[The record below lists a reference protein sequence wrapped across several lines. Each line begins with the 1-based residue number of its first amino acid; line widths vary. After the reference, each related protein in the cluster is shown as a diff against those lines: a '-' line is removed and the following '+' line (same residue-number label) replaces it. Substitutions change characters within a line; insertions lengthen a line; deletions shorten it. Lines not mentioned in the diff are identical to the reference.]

1 MRHFLIQSSF
11 IFTLGCLWIP
21 INSNAKPKNWI
32 TEDLSYW
39 NVPAGNQKHNW
50 YRVNKGILELRSD
63 PERKHSVLRTK
74 KIFQNFTCSFDFLF
88 VDGNIDSG
96 IELRNND
103 QIQIGISGSLKRD
116 MTGSPYIPGKGYP
129 KHATGVGRLL
139 KLRDWNQMS
148 IRCVGPSYQVFIQG
162 EVVVEYESPRAI
174 KEGPIG
180 VQLHGN
186 RDMQI
191 DFRNFFISDL

>member
-1 MRHFLIQSSF
+1 MLKMRHFLIQSSF

-74 KIFQNFTCSFDFLF
+74 KYSKTSLVVLIFFLWT
-88 VDGNIDSG
+88 
-96 IELRNND
+96 
-103 QIQIGISGSLKRD
+103 GISIPALSCGT
-116 MTGSPYIPGKGYP
+116 MTKYRSE
-129 KHATGVGRLL
+129 
-139 KLRDWNQMS
+139 
-148 IRCVGPSYQVFIQG
+148 YQD
-162 EVVVEYESPRAI
+162 
-174 KEGPIG
+174 
-180 VQLHGN
+180 H
-186 RDMQI
+186 
-191 DFRNFFISDL
+191 